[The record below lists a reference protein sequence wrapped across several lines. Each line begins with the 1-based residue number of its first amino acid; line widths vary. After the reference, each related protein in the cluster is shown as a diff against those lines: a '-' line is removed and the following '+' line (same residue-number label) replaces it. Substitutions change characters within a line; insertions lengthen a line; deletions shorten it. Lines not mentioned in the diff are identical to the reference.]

1 MRCCEGCVIYT
12 GLRQG
17 VARALPFGHFDPL
30 KVVEIFAFGALTHR
44 SDRDAS
50 QRIK

>member
-17 VARALPFGHFDPL
+17 VARAVPYGHFDHFFT
-30 KVVEIFAFGALTHR
+30 VEIFAF
-44 SDRDAS
+44 
-50 QRIK
+50 